1 MRIRLNNEK
10 REKLFRVARNHR
22 MNDLTDKKL
31 ELFKQAKENVVND
44 MPQFFDI
51 AKTIV
56 ERSYPKDD
64 VATLQTFK
72 IKYGSPLVML
82 LQKIVV
88 FILHI
93 LTKIMLMIMA
103 IQ

>member
-44 MPQFFDI
+44 MPNF
-51 AKTIV
+51 
-56 ERSYPKDD
+56 
-64 VATLQTFK
+64 
-72 IKYGSPLVML
+72 
-82 LQKIVV
+82 
-88 FILHI
+88 
-93 LTKIMLMIMA
+93 LT
-103 IQ
+103 